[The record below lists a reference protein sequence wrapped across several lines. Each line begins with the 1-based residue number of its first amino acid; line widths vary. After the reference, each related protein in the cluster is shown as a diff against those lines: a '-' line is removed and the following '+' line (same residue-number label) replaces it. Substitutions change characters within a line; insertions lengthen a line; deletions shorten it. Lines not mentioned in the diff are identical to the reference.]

1 MHNTHPEEHTTVPL
15 LDANSAVQTSPK
27 QIVSLSLYTVT
38 QASLAWKDPVVDAGR
53 LVAAQTDR
61 QTHRQ
66 IHRRTDRQRDTKTDR
81 LTLQPSH
88 VVDP

>member
-1 MHNTHPEEHTTVPL
+1 MTPKWTPEDLSPHI
-15 LDANSAVQTSPK
+15 QTDIQPDRH
-27 QIVSLSLYTVT
+27 IDT
-38 QASLAWKDPVVDAGR
+38 QTDRQTDLAALARDDPVVDAGR

-88 VVDP
+88 VMTP